1 MKTTIKNLMSLIL
14 IAFMSIVF
22 SNITEIQPL
31 YIAIALL
38 IGGIATY
45 VTRVKN
51 QSVLFEG
58 LASEVWIPL
67 VKQDLYPD
75 NSFLNGANDMSAL
88 VDYDKINFAE
98 VGADPIVMKNNTA
111 YPIGTTV
118 ASDTPKEITL
128 DFYDTD
134 STIIRNAIA
143 IELAYDQR
151 SIYANKHKKALIKK
165 IGLDAA
171 YAYAP
176 TQNDS
181 ATKNTV
187 LNLGANDSMIDAII
201 DLKKAYSKFDDDGT
215 DRHLV
220 LDPEHFA
227 LIAKEDK
234 LLYKSMMVEKGAT
247 FFGFKIWEY
256 SKNPIYTTTGVKAA
270 QGAAFVSGTHK
281 YSSFSFLGSE
291 VMKAIGTI
299 EMFSNLKDPAMKGDT
314 FNFQM
319 RALVSSLR
327 GKYSGA
333 IIKG

>member
-1 MKTTIKNLMSLIL
+1 MKKVNRLLSILFIAVLATLVATTAKVSF
-14 IAFMSIVF
+14 APVF
-22 SNITEIQPL
+22 IT
-31 YIAIALL
+31 LL
-38 IGGIATY
+38 FVGAVIYFLKATEK
-45 VTRVKN
+45 V
-51 QSVLFEG
+51 SFFEG
-58 LASEVWIPL
+58 LAPEVWIPL
-67 VKQDLYPD
+67 VKEELYPD

-98 VGADPIVMKNNTA
+98 AGADPTVMKNNTN
-111 YPIGTTV
+111 YPVGATV

-128 DFYDTD
+128 DYYDTD
-134 STIIRNAIA
+134 STIVRNAIA

-151 SIYANKHKKALIKK
+151 LLYARKHKLALMKK
-165 IGLDAA
+165 IGIDAA

-176 TQNDS
+176 TQNS
-181 ATKNTV
+181 TANKNTV
-187 LNLGANDSMIDAII
+187 LNLGANDSIIDAII
-201 DLKKAYSKFDDDGT
+201 DLKKAYSKLDDDGT

-234 LLYKSMMVEKGAT
+234 VLYKSMMVEKGST

-256 SKNPIYTTTGVKAA
+256 SKNPIYIGDTGVKAA
-270 QGAAFVSGTHK
+270 QGAAFVAGTHK

-299 EMFSNLKDPAMKGDT
+299 EMFSIMKDPDVKGDK

-327 GKYSGA
+327 GKFGGA
-333 IIKG
+333 ILK